1 MPLLKDVLPELELN
15 AELRTS
21 EAYQLRNYT
30 VVAIKLAT
38 GAPCST
44 HSELFSVWTGPEKDI
59 DKFFVLDDGR
69 AVGICGDNGR
79 RTYPVVRLTVKDE

>member
-15 AELRTS
+15 SGLRGS

-44 HSELFSVWTGPEKDI
+44 HSELFSVWPGPEKNI
-59 DKFFVLDDGR
+59 NKFFVLDDGR
-69 AVGICGDNGR
+69 AVGICGDDGHQ
-79 RTYPVVRLTVKDE
+79 TYPVVRLSVKDE